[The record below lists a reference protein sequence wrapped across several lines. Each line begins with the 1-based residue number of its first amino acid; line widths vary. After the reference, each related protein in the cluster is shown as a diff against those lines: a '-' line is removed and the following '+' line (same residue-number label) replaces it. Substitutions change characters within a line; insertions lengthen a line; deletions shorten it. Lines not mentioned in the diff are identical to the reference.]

1 MGGIWGSVL
10 ARLIFAATDA
20 VGSAGAAVTPRS
32 VQSRVIILLA
42 VAVAVVAE
50 DS

>member
-1 MGGIWGSVL
+1 MGQRL

-42 VAVAVVAE
+42 VAVAAVRRILE
-50 DS
+50 